1 MVIQSVHEQAGNY
14 QARPP
19 KKSEILV
26 NENQLP
32 QFANGPYAP
41 ITPMPGL
48 PIAHKKQA
56 SGLLKRIMSHAKTA
70 PKMKSKGKGKF
81 KSSVG
86 KSGHLSLESDQKVHF
101 KKLHRYY

>member
-1 MVIQSVHEQAGNY
+1 MANE
-14 QARPP
+14 
-19 KKSEILV
+19 SE
-26 NENQLP
+26 LP
-32 QFANGPYAP
+32 QFNAGPMTP
-41 ITPMPGL
+41 IGNLTGL

-86 KSGHLSLESDQKVHF
+86 KSGHRSLESDQKVHL
-101 KKLHRYY
+101 KPLIRYY